1 MLDLM
6 LVSYFWQ
13 ERQMKI
19 CGTLAILSA
28 FLLGGC
34 ASSSVM
40 QLDSNTVQ
48 ITTSAA
54 PVCGSQGAQQV
65 AQKRAAYETL
75 KRGFDRY
82 MIVGA
87 QAKSNVGV
95 VDRRAHV

>member
-1 MLDLM
+1 
-6 LVSYFWQ
+6 
-13 ERQMKI
+13 MKI

-75 KRGFDRY
+75 KRGLDR
-82 MIVGA
+82 
-87 QAKSNVGV
+87 KSV
-95 VDRRAHV
+95 V